1 MLSAIDPTL
10 LEALS
15 LVLAILAFLLGVRK
29 GEKSAVKA
37 DAEEKALLNDRVAH
51 NERGV
56 QRAHERLDKHEA
68 TFIADKTCD
77 TLRSSLRGDVGRE
90 WMESYCTLG
99 ERIASME
106 STLKM
111 VANNQLEVYRAQTT
125 MADTQRATSAVL
137 ADLSDKLHRRA
148 TDRRDGERRGAY

>member
-1 MLSAIDPTL
+1 MTGIIDPIL

-15 LVLAILAFLLGVRK
+15 LTLAILAFLLGVRK

-37 DAEEKALLNDRVAH
+37 DAEEKILLHDKVAH
-51 NERGV
+51 NERNV
-56 QRAHERLDKHEA
+56 QRAHERLDQHEQL
-68 TFIADKTCD
+68 FITDKTCA
-77 TLRSSLRGDVGRE
+77 TLRASLHGDVGRE

-111 VANNQLEVYRAQTT
+111 VASNQLEVYRAQTT

-137 ADLSDKLHRRA
+137 AELSNKLHRRA
-148 TDRRDGERRGAY
+148 TDRPDGERRGNQ

>member
-1 MLSAIDPTL
+1 MTGVIDPIL

-15 LVLAILAFLLGVRK
+15 LTLAILAFLLGVRK

-37 DAEEKALLNDRVAH
+37 DAEEKILLHDKVAH
-51 NERGV
+51 NERNV
-56 QRAHERLDKHEA
+56 QRAHERLDQHEQL
-68 TFIADKTCD
+68 FITDKTCA
-77 TLRSSLRGDVGRE
+77 TLRASLHGDVGRE
-90 WMESYCTLG
+90 WMEAYCSLG

-111 VANNQLEVYRAQTT
+111 VASNQLEVYRAQTT

-137 ADLSDKLHRRA
+137 AELSDKLHRRA
-148 TDRRDGERRGAY
+148 TDRPDGERRGS

>member
-1 MLSAIDPTL
+1 MTGIIDPIL

-15 LVLAILAFLLGVRK
+15 LTLAILAFLLGVRK

-37 DAEEKALLNDRVAH
+37 DAEEKILLHDKVAH
-51 NERGV
+51 NERNV
-56 QRAHERLDKHEA
+56 QRAHERLDQHEQL
-68 TFIADKTCD
+68 FITDKTCA
-77 TLRSSLRGDVGRE
+77 TLRASLHGDVGRE
-90 WMESYCTLG
+90 WMEAYCSLG

-111 VANNQLEVYRAQTT
+111 VASNQLEVYRAQTT

-137 ADLSDKLHRRA
+137 AELSDKLHRRA
-148 TDRRDGERRGAY
+148 TDRPDSERRGS

>member
-1 MLSAIDPTL
+1 MTGVIDPIL

-15 LVLAILAFLLGVRK
+15 LTLAILAFLLGVRK

-37 DAEEKALLNDRVAH
+37 DAEEKILLHDKVAH
-51 NERGV
+51 NERNV
-56 QRAHERLDKHEA
+56 QRAHERLDQHEQL
-68 TFIADKTCD
+68 FITDKTCA
-77 TLRSSLRGDVGRE
+77 TLRASLHGDVGRE
-90 WMESYCTLG
+90 WMEAYCSLG

-111 VANNQLEVYRAQTT
+111 VASNQLEVYRAQTT

-137 ADLSDKLHRRA
+137 AELSDKLHRRA
-148 TDRRDGERRGAY
+148 TDRPDGERRV

>member
-1 MLSAIDPTL
+1 MTGIIDPIL

-15 LVLAILAFLLGVRK
+15 LTLAILAFLLGVRK

-37 DAEEKALLNDRVAH
+37 DAEEKILLHDKVAH
-51 NERGV
+51 NERNV
-56 QRAHERLDKHEA
+56 QRAHERLDQHEQL
-68 TFIADKTCD
+68 FITDKTCA
-77 TLRSSLRGDVGRE
+77 TLRASLHGDVGRE
-90 WMESYCTLG
+90 WMEAYCSLG

-111 VANNQLEVYRAQTT
+111 VASNQLEVYRAQTT

-137 ADLSDKLHRRA
+137 AELSNKLHRRA
-148 TDRRDGERRGAY
+148 TDRPDGERRGNQ

>member
-1 MLSAIDPTL
+1 MTGVIDPIL

-15 LVLAILAFLLGVRK
+15 LTLAILAFLLGVRK

-37 DAEEKALLNDRVAH
+37 DAEEKILLHDKVAH
-51 NERGV
+51 NERNV
-56 QRAHERLDKHEA
+56 QRAHERLDQHEQL
-68 TFIADKTCD
+68 FITDKTCA
-77 TLRSSLRGDVGRE
+77 TLRASLHGDVGRE
-90 WMESYCTLG
+90 WMEAYCSLG

-111 VANNQLEVYRAQTT
+111 VASNQLEVYRAQTT

-137 ADLSDKLHRRA
+137 AELSDKLHRRA
-148 TDRRDGERRGAY
+148 TDRPDDERRGS

>member
-1 MLSAIDPTL
+1 MTGVIDPIL

-15 LVLAILAFLLGVRK
+15 LTLAILAFLLGVRK

-37 DAEEKALLNDRVAH
+37 DAEEKILLHDKVAH
-51 NERGV
+51 NERNV
-56 QRAHERLDKHEA
+56 QRAHERLDQHEQL
-68 TFIADKTCD
+68 FITDKTCA
-77 TLRSSLRGDVGRE
+77 TLRAPLHGDVGRE

-111 VANNQLEVYRAQTT
+111 VASNQLEVYRAQTT

-137 ADLSDKLHRRA
+137 AELSDKLHRRA
-148 TDRRDGERRGAY
+148 TDRPDGERRGS

>member
-1 MLSAIDPTL
+1 MTGVIDPIL

-15 LVLAILAFLLGVRK
+15 LTLAILAFLLGVRK

-37 DAEEKALLNDRVAH
+37 DAEEKILLHDKVAH
-51 NERGV
+51 NERNV
-56 QRAHERLDKHEA
+56 QRAHERLDQHEQL
-68 TFIADKTCD
+68 FITDKTCA
-77 TLRSSLRGDVGRE
+77 TLRASLHGDVGRE
-90 WMESYCTLG
+90 WMEAYCSLG

-111 VANNQLEVYRAQTT
+111 VASNQLEVYRAQTT

-137 ADLSDKLHRRA
+137 AELSNKLHRRA
-148 TDRRDGERRGAY
+148 TDRPDGERRGNQ

>member
-1 MLSAIDPTL
+1 MTGIIDPIL

-15 LVLAILAFLLGVRK
+15 LTLAILAFLLGVRK

-37 DAEEKALLNDRVAH
+37 DAEEKILLHDKVAH
-51 NERGV
+51 NERNV
-56 QRAHERLDKHEA
+56 QRAHERLDQHEQL
-68 TFIADKTCD
+68 FITDKTCA
-77 TLRSSLRGDVGRE
+77 TLRASLHGDVGRE
-90 WMESYCTLG
+90 WMEAYCSLG

-111 VANNQLEVYRAQTT
+111 VASNQLEVYRAQTT

-137 ADLSDKLHRRA
+137 AELSDKLHRRA
-148 TDRRDGERRGAY
+148 TDRPDGERRGSQ

>member
-1 MLSAIDPTL
+1 MTGIIDPIL

-15 LVLAILAFLLGVRK
+15 LTLAILAFLLGVRK

-37 DAEEKALLNDRVAH
+37 DAEEKILLHDKVAH
-51 NERGV
+51 NERNV
-56 QRAHERLDKHEA
+56 QRAHERLDQHEQL
-68 TFIADKTCD
+68 FITDKTCA
-77 TLRSSLRGDVGRE
+77 TLRASLHGDVGRE
-90 WMESYCTLG
+90 WMEAYCSLG

-111 VANNQLEVYRAQTT
+111 VASNQLEVYRAQTT

-137 ADLSDKLHRRA
+137 AELSDKLHRRA
-148 TDRRDGERRGAY
+148 TDRPDGEKRGS

>member
-1 MLSAIDPTL
+1 MLDPIL
-10 LEALS
+10 LEVLS
-15 LVLAILAFLLGVRK
+15 LALAILAFLLGVRR
-29 GEKSAVKA
+29 GEKHAIKT
-37 DAEEKALLNDRVAH
+37 DAEEKTILVDRVAH
-51 NERGV
+51 NEDDIR
-56 QRAHERLDKHEA
+56 RAHERLDKHESL
-68 TFIADKTCD
+68 FVADKTCE
-77 TLRSSLRGDVGRE
+77 TLRASLRGDVGRE

-148 TDRRDGERRGAY
+148 TDRRDGERRDA

>member
-1 MLSAIDPTL
+1 MTGIIDPIL

-15 LVLAILAFLLGVRK
+15 LTLAILAFLLGVRK

-37 DAEEKALLNDRVAH
+37 DAEEKILLHDKVAH
-51 NERGV
+51 NERNV
-56 QRAHERLDKHEA
+56 QRAHERLDQHEQL
-68 TFIADKTCD
+68 FITDKTCA
-77 TLRSSLRGDVGRE
+77 TLRASLHGDVGRE
-90 WMESYCTLG
+90 WMEAYCSLG

-111 VANNQLEVYRAQTT
+111 VASNQLEVYRAQTT

-137 ADLSDKLHRRA
+137 AELSDKLHRRA
-148 TDRRDGERRGAY
+148 TDRPDGERRGNQ

>member
-1 MLSAIDPTL
+1 MTGVIDPIL

-15 LVLAILAFLLGVRK
+15 LTLAILAFLLGVRK

-37 DAEEKALLNDRVAH
+37 DAEEKILLHDKVAH
-51 NERGV
+51 NERNV
-56 QRAHERLDKHEA
+56 QRAHERLDQHEQL
-68 TFIADKTCD
+68 FITDKTCA
-77 TLRSSLRGDVGRE
+77 TLRASLHGDVGRE
-90 WMESYCTLG
+90 WMEAYCSLG

-111 VANNQLEVYRAQTT
+111 VASNQLEVYRAQTT

-137 ADLSDKLHRRA
+137 AELSNKLHRRA
-148 TDRRDGERRGAY
+148 TDRPDGERRGS

>member
-1 MLSAIDPTL
+1 MTGIIDPIL

-15 LVLAILAFLLGVRK
+15 LTLAILAFLLGVRK

-37 DAEEKALLNDRVAH
+37 DAEEKILLHDKVAH
-51 NERGV
+51 NERNV
-56 QRAHERLDKHEA
+56 QRAHERLDQHEQL
-68 TFIADKTCD
+68 FITDKTCA
-77 TLRSSLRGDVGRE
+77 TLRASLHGDVGRE
-90 WMESYCTLG
+90 WMEAYCSLG

-111 VANNQLEVYRAQTT
+111 VASNQLEVYRAQTT

-137 ADLSDKLHRRA
+137 AELSDKLHRRA
-148 TDRRDGERRGAY
+148 TDRPDGERRV

>member
-1 MLSAIDPTL
+1 MTGIIDPIL

-15 LVLAILAFLLGVRK
+15 LTLAILAFLLGVRK

-37 DAEEKALLNDRVAH
+37 DAEEKILLHDKVAH
-51 NERGV
+51 NERNV
-56 QRAHERLDKHEA
+56 QRAHERLDQHEQL
-68 TFIADKTCD
+68 FITDKTCA
-77 TLRSSLRGDVGRE
+77 TLRASLHGDVGRE
-90 WMESYCTLG
+90 WMEAYCSLG

-111 VANNQLEVYRAQTT
+111 VASNQLEVYRAQTT

-137 ADLSDKLHRRA
+137 AELSDKLHRRA
-148 TDRRDGERRGAY
+148 TDRPDGERRGS

>member
-1 MLSAIDPTL
+1 MLDPIL
-10 LEALS
+10 LEVLS
-15 LVLAILAFLLGVRK
+15 LALAILAFLLGVRR
-29 GEKSAVKA
+29 GEKQAIKVS
-37 DAEEKALLNDRVAH
+37 AEEKITLLDRVAY
-51 NERGV
+51 NEDDIR
-56 QRAHERLDKHEA
+56 RAHERLDKHEA
-68 TFIADKTCD
+68 TFIADKTCE

-137 ADLSDKLHRRA
+137 ADLSDKLHRRT
-148 TDRRDGERRGAY
+148 TDRRDGERRNA

>member
-1 MLSAIDPTL
+1 MTGIIDPIL

-15 LVLAILAFLLGVRK
+15 LTLAILAFLLGVRK

-37 DAEEKALLNDRVAH
+37 DAEEKILLHDKVAH
-51 NERGV
+51 NERNV
-56 QRAHERLDKHEA
+56 QRAHERLDQHEQL
-68 TFIADKTCD
+68 FITDKTCA
-77 TLRSSLRGDVGRE
+77 TLRASLHGDVGRE
-90 WMESYCTLG
+90 WMEAYCSLG

-111 VANNQLEVYRAQTT
+111 VASNQLEVYRAQTT

-137 ADLSDKLHRRA
+137 AELSNKLHRRA
-148 TDRRDGERRGAY
+148 TDRPDGERRV